1 MSNNLDP
8 EFKVELD
15 LFIENNVIAARAKS
29 LNLTKKT
36 DNLDEPTTTFGHT
49 FGNFDFTADLDAR
62 INRVKNTQTLGEY
75 IEELYQKK
83 RKEDPN
89 VLRKAGIDRA
99 YKYKVVNNR
108 IHPTKSKLLCFAIAF
123 ELDLEGTEKLLN
135 KAGYTLTE
143 ENSIFDSI
151 IGFFIEKGYYFGADI
166 DICLEEYGQPTIFSV
181 A

>member
-8 EFKVELD
+8 ELKEELD
-15 LFIENNVIAARAKS
+15 LFIENNVIASRVKS
-29 LNLTKKT
+29 LNIIKKAGVSH
-36 DNLDEPTTTFGHT
+36 EPTTSFGHA

-62 INRVKNTQTLGEY
+62 INKVKSTQTLGEY

-83 RKEDPN
+83 RKDDPN

-123 ELDLEGTEKLLN
+123 ELDLDGTEKLLN

-143 ENSIFDSI
+143 ENNVFDSI
-151 IGFFIEKGYYFGADI
+151 IGYFIEKGYYFGADI

>member
-1 MSNNLDP
+1 MSNSLDP
-8 EFKVELD
+8 EFKAELD
-15 LFIENNVIAARAKS
+15 LFIENNVIVARVKA
-29 LNLTKKT
+29 LNISQKTKDSHET
-36 DNLDEPTTTFGHT
+36 ITSFGHA
-49 FGNFDFTADLDAR
+49 FGNFDFTNDLNAR
-62 INRVKNTQTLGEY
+62 VNKVKNTQTIGDY

-83 RKEDPN
+83 RKEDRN

-99 YKYKVVNNR
+99 YKYKVVNNL

-143 ENSIFDSI
+143 ENSVFDSI
-151 IGFFIEKGYYFGADI
+151 IGYFLEKGYYYGADI
-166 DICLEEYGQPTIFSV
+166 DIYLEEYDQPTLFSV